1 LKNQLEFT
9 DMEIVRFREGERN
22 IVAQIEK
29 YRGRI
34 EQTPA
39 REQDMASLLREYQST
54 KQTHEMLLKKSQ
66 DAQQAENLEKR
77 QKGEQFRIIDPAR
90 TPEKPFSPDVQKI
103 LLIGLLAGI
112 GGGFGLAF
120 FREQLDRS
128 FHDSGDVEITLSLK
142 VLATIPKIE
151 EASA

>member
-1 LKNQLEFT
+1 MRSHGSRQASAS
-9 DMEIVRFREGERN
+9 IVG
-22 IVAQIEK
+22 QIDK
-29 YRGRI
+29 YRVRI

-39 REQDMASLLREYQST
+39 REQDMAALMREHQST
-54 KQTHEMLLKKSQ
+54 KETYERLLKKSQ

-90 TPEKPFSPDVQKI
+90 IPEKPFSPDVPKI

-120 FREQLDRS
+120 FREQMDRS
-128 FHDSGDVEITLSLK
+128 FHDAGDVEIALGLR
-142 VLATIPKIE
+142 VLATIPRIE
-151 EASA
+151 DKTT

>member
-1 LKNQLEFT
+1 MT
-9 DMEIVRFREGERN
+9 DMEIARCGGDERN
-22 IVAQIEK
+22 ITSQISK
-29 YRGRI
+29 YRDRI

-39 REQDMASLLREYQST
+39 REQDMASLLREHQST
-54 KQTHEMLLKKSQ
+54 KETYERLQKKSQ

-90 TPEKPFSPDVQKI
+90 IPEKPFSPNIPKI
-103 LLIGLLAGI
+103 LLLGLLAGI

-151 EASA
+151 EKSA